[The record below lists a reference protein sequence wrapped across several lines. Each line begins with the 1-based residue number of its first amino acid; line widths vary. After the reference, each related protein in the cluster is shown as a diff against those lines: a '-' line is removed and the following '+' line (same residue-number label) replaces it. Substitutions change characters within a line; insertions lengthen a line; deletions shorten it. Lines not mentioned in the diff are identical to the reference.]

1 MAGERGRT
9 LKLQIVGD
17 VGDIKKDVAS
27 VNKAIGGLGKA
38 AKGIGA
44 AVAGAF
50 AVDAVID
57 FAGSAIDAASDLN
70 ESMSKVGVVFGDSA
84 DAIERWSRD
93 AAQNMGLSQQA
104 ALEAAGTFGNL
115 FDALKMTDEAQR
127 DMSKGAVQLASDLA
141 SFSNADVSETL
152 AAIQSGLLGEAEP
165 MRRFGSNL
173 SEARVQAYA
182 LAKGWVKN
190 KQALTD
196 QQKVQARYNLILEDT
211 VNAQGDYA
219 RTSDGVANKA
229 RTAAA
234 KAADLQAE
242 IGQLLIPLRDIAL
255 DVGMKAVDVIRDL
268 GDAFHDLERF
278 MSPHLAAVE
287 DQRDELYQYAE
298 QVGADV
304 DSLRSWIDAQDA
316 ARKAADAHEQ
326 SIEGLHEQAR
336 IFADL
341 YEQQVHY
348 LDDGVM
354 SAEEAA
360 DSSRYVT
367 EQMRN
372 LGYVV
377 NEAGDQWVRY
387 EDSAEGAAEKTA
399 EMSRQ
404 LSLFGQSAQSQARLA
419 PLARAAAIATTQ
431 VYTSAVTDWKKAA
444 KDYKHVGVQFAEG
457 NDALVADLKATRTDV
472 KAEMRSIKAAL
483 LDPFAGDDLERTY
496 RKAVKD
502 GTAAMNKALKTGNE
516 AAYAEASEFVRKYK
530 AKLRELRQQRFRVRV
545 QMFIDDSGITGPGA
559 TLLGGAAGAAWG
571 VPGARRNNKPK
582 DKPGRNHAA
591 GIDYVPYDDYPARL
605 HRGEAVV
612 TERENAGRSSG
623 TTNVS
628 VVINAGVGSDPVAI
642 GRELDRYLA
651 QYYRRT
657 GGVRAYS

>member
-27 VNKAIGGLGKA
+27 VNKTIGGLGKA

-141 SFSNADVSETL
+141 SFNNADVSETL

-304 DSLRSWIDAQDA
+304 DALRAWIEAQDA
-316 ARKAADAHEQ
+316 ARKSVEDQEAAIA
-326 SIEGLHEQAR
+326 GLHEQAR
-336 IFADL
+336 ILGDQYNQLQGYLEDGTLSAD
-341 YEQQVHY
+341 
-348 LDDGVM
+348 
-354 SAEEAA
+354 EAA
-360 DSSRYVT
+360 WSSRYVT
-367 EQMRN
+367 EQMRAM
-372 LGYVV
+372 GYVV
-377 NEAGDQWVRY
+377 DEASGNWVRY
-387 EDSAEGAAEKTA
+387 EESAEGAAEKTA

-457 NDALVADLKATRTDV
+457 NDALVADLKSTRTDV

-502 GTAAMNKALKTGNE
+502 GTAAMNRALKTGNE

-530 AKLRELRQQRFRVRV
+530 AKLRELRMQRFRVRV
-545 QMFIDDSGITGPGA
+545 QMFVDDSGITGPGA
-559 TLLGGAAGAAWG
+559 TLLGGLAGAAWG
-571 VPGARRNNKPK
+571 TPGSRRSKPK